1 MNIDLKDFQERAL
14 EQLFKHARSARR
26 DIEEDP
32 TVRQSLMLA
41 SPTGSGK
48 TVIAT
53 AWMEQVLQGDGTH
66 AGDSDACFLWIT
78 DQPELNEQTRRK
90 ILAHSSVFGSDDI
103 ITIDATF
110 DQERFDAGKLYF
122 LNIQKI
128 GKETYLVT
136 HGDKRQYTIWETIAN
151 TVAATP
157 TSFWVVLDEAHK
169 GMAQDKDEV
178 QATTIV
184 QKFIKGSENEIPPV
198 PQIFGISATPKRF
211 QDLIAGTGR
220 TSREQSVAP
229 ADVRASGL
237 LKDSIVLWHSDTSA
251 TVDWSML
258 NQAAGE
264 LADIRERW
272 SDYAAKESAP
282 SVDPI
287 LVVQVEDAGA
297 GKESKTDLPQAID
310 VIERALGPLNDQELA
325 HSFQERASVK
335 AGTRNLRYVQPADI
349 QDDSDLRVVFFKR
362 ALNSG
367 WDCPRAEVMMS
378 FRPASDYTAIAQLI
392 GRMVRTPLARR
403 VTTDE
408 TLNAVGLYLPFYDP
422 EQVKEVIDYLTSPD
436 PEDAFPSDV
445 RRGAETF
452 SADRDPPKAAL
463 FEIAET
469 LPTYT
474 IERVNKA
481 SNVRRLMRL
490 GRQLAYDKLDATAPE
505 GFRTKIMLILNVERQ
520 RLVKDADFQQIL
532 ARSGQV
538 DVRAITVAYGQQTD
552 ATITSQSLAL
562 ISENIDDLHAQSG
575 RKIGE
580 GLHGAY
586 LKARIAADSS
596 LTSAQVKLELFA
608 LLHDNDTL
616 KRLEEETGQEFKDQD
631 ASHKAEIRK
640 LPEERRQAYNRLR
653 RQTARPEPEDL
664 ALPDTIQ
671 ATKDP
676 TTWSKHIYVPTD
688 GGEFSATLNS
698 WETDV
703 ISAELARD
711 GVVGWYR
718 NPVRKPWSLT
728 VPYEYH
734 GETKPSYPDF
744 LVFRQEG
751 NGVVPDILEPHRQNE
766 DDAWA
771 KVKGLANY
779 ALKHGGQYGRICYI
793 AKIKKDYLY
802 FDVND
807 SDIRAKALGVLNNQ
821 HLMQLVEAEGMVGA

>member
-1 MNIDLKDFQERAL
+1 MNIELKDFQERAL

-53 AWMEQVLQGDGTH
+53 AWMEQVLQGDGTR
-66 AGDSDACFLWIT
+66 AGDSEACFLWIT

-90 ILAHSSVFGSDDI
+90 ILAHSAVFGSDEI

-110 DQERFDAGKLYF
+110 DQERFDAGKVYF
-122 LNIQKI
+122 LNVQKI
-128 GKETYLVT
+128 GKEKYLVT

-151 TVAATP
+151 TVAAVP

-169 GMAQDKDEV
+169 GMTEDKDEK

-184 QKFIKGSENEIPPV
+184 QKFIKGSGNEIPPV
-198 PQIFGISATPKRF
+198 PQIFGVSATPKRF

-229 ADVRASGL
+229 EDVRASGL
-237 LKDSIVLWHSDTSA
+237 LKDNIVLWHPDTSA
-251 TVDWSML
+251 TADWSML
-258 NQAAGE
+258 KQAAEE
-264 LADIRERW
+264 LAAVRHRW
-272 SDYAAKESAP
+272 SDYATKECAP
-282 SVDPI
+282 VVDPI

-297 GKESKTDLPQAID
+297 GKESKTDLAQAIG
-310 VIERALGPLNDQELA
+310 VIESALGSLSDHELA
-325 HSFQERASVK
+325 HSFQERANVK
-335 AGTRNLRYVQPADI
+335 AGTRTLRYVQPADI
-349 QDDSDLRVVFFKR
+349 QGDNDLRVVFFKR
-362 ALNSG
+362 SLNSG

-378 FRPASDYTAIAQLI
+378 FRTAVDHTAIAQLI

-408 TLNAVGLYLPFYDP
+408 ILNSVGLYLPFYDRK
-422 EQVKEVIDYLTSPD
+422 QVKKVVDYLTSPD

-445 RRGAETF
+445 KRGAETF
-452 SADRDPPKAAL
+452 IAERDAARAEL
-463 FEIAET
+463 FALAET
-469 LPTYT
+469 LPTYI

-490 GRQLAYDKLDATAPE
+490 GRQLAYDNLDAKAPE
-505 GFRTKIMLILNVERQ
+505 HFRTKVVSILDAERQ
-520 RLVKDADFQQIL
+520 RMAKDTDFQQIL
-532 ARSGQV
+532 AKSGQV

-552 ATITSQSLAL
+552 ATVTSQSLAL
-562 ISENIDDLHAQSG
+562 ISENIDDLHGQSG
-575 RKIGE
+575 RKLGE

-586 LKARIAADSS
+586 LKARIAADNS

-608 LLHDNDTL
+608 LLQDADTL

-631 ASHKAEIRK
+631 AAHKAAIRN
-640 LPEERRQAYNRLR
+640 LPEERRQGYNRLR
-653 RQTARPEPEDL
+653 RQAARPEPEDL
-664 ALPDTIQ
+664 TLPDTIQ

-676 TTWSKHIYVPTD
+676 ATWSKHIYVPTG
-688 GGEFSATLNS
+688 GGEFSAKLNT

-711 GVVGWYR
+711 DVVGWYR

-728 VPYEYH
+728 VPYEHH
-734 GETKPSYPDF
+734 GETKPAYPDF
-744 LVFRQEG
+744 LVFRKEG
-751 NGVVPDILEPHRQNE
+751 GGVVPDILEPHRQNE

-771 KVKGLANY
+771 KVKGLADY
-779 ALKHGGQYGRICYI
+779 AQKHGDQYGRICYI
-793 AKIKKDYLY
+793 AKIKKNYLY
-802 FDVND
+802 LDVND
-807 SDIRAKALGVLNNQ
+807 TDIRAKARGVLNNQ
-821 HLMQLVEAEGMVGA
+821 HLMQLVEAEGVVAT